1 MKVRKISSFLLS
13 FFMPSMP
20 LCSIGGERGR
30 GWRSKA
36 PRRGSE
42 LLAQGNALWG
52 RIRWITSAL

>member
-20 LCSIGGERGR
+20 LCSIGCERGR

-52 RIRWITSAL
+52 GELDG